1 VWEYV
6 KKVLDQELAD
16 TIKVWPV
23 VSKVL
28 STFETEQQYNKAV
41 GWLDE
46 LIDEAS
52 ENDAPLIESLID
64 TLGTLVKDYEDR
76 NIPEPDADPIDCL
89 KFLMEEHNL
98 KPSDLS
104 EMGNQEVVSDILS
117 GKKPLTV
124 KQIKA
129 LSERF
134 NVSPAVFV

>member
-41 GWLDE
+41 RWLDE
-46 LIDEAS
+46 LIDEAG
-52 ENDAPLIESLID
+52 ENEALLIESLID

-98 KPSDLS
+98 KLSDLP
-104 EMGNQEVVSDILS
+104 EMGSQEVVSDILS

>member
-1 VWEYV
+1 M
-6 KKVLDQELAD
+6 KVLDQELAD

-46 LIDEAS
+46 LVDEAGGN
-52 ENDAPLIESLID
+52 EAPLIESLID

-76 NIPEPDADPIDCL
+76 NIPEPSADPIDCL

-98 KPSDLS
+98 KLSDLP
-104 EMGNQEVVSDILS
+104 EMGSQEVVSDILS

-124 KQIKA
+124 TQIKA

>member
-1 VWEYV
+1 M
-6 KKVLDQELAD
+6 KVLDQELAD

-28 STFETEQQYNKAV
+28 STFETEGQYNKAV

-46 LIDEAS
+46 LIDETGENEAS
-52 ENDAPLIESLID
+52 LTESLID

-76 NIPEPDADPIDCL
+76 NIPEPDADPVDCL

-98 KPSDLS
+98 EPSDLP
-104 EMGNQEVVSDILS
+104 EMGNQEIVSDILS

-124 KQIKA
+124 KQIKV

-134 NVSPAVFV
+134 NVSPVVFV

>member
-1 VWEYV
+1 M
-6 KKVLDQELAD
+6 KVLDQELAD

-46 LIDEAS
+46 LIDETGENEAS
-52 ENDAPLIESLID
+52 LIESLID

-76 NIPEPDADPIDCL
+76 NIPEPDADPVDCL

-98 KPSDLS
+98 KPSDLP
-104 EMGNQEVVSDILS
+104 EMGNQEVVSDLLS
-117 GKKPLTV
+117 GKKNLAV

-129 LSERF
+129 LSNRF

>member
-1 VWEYV
+1 M
-6 KKVLDQELAD
+6 KVLDQELAD

-28 STFETEQQYNKAV
+28 STFETEGQYHKAV

-52 ENDAPLIESLID
+52 ENETPLIESLID
-64 TLGTLVKDYEDR
+64 TLGTLVKDYENR
-76 NIPEPDADPIDCL
+76 SIPEPDADPIDCL
-89 KFLMEEHNL
+89 KFLMEEHDL
-98 KPSDLS
+98 KPSNLP
-104 EMGNQEVVSDILS
+104 EVGSPEVISYLLN
-117 GKKPLTV
+117 GKRPLTV
-124 KQIKA
+124 KQIRA

>member
-1 VWEYV
+1 MWKYV

-41 GWLDE
+41 RWLDE
-46 LIDEAS
+46 LIDEAG
-52 ENDAPLIESLID
+52 ENEALLIESLID

-98 KPSDLS
+98 KPSDLPK
-104 EMGNQEVVSDILS
+104 MGNQEVVSDILS
-117 GKKPLTV
+117 RKKPLTV

>member
-1 VWEYV
+1 MT
-6 KKVLDQELAD
+6 VLDQELAD

-23 VSKVL
+23 ASKVL

-41 GWLDE
+41 RWLDE
-46 LIDEAS
+46 LIDEAG
-52 ENDAPLIESLID
+52 ENEALLIESLID

-98 KPSDLS
+98 KLSDLP
-104 EMGNQEVVSDILS
+104 EMGSQEVVSDILS

>member
-1 VWEYV
+1 M
-6 KKVLDQELAD
+6 KVLDQELAD

-46 LIDEAS
+46 LIDEVG
-52 ENDAPLIESLID
+52 ENEAPLIESLID

-76 NIPEPDADPIDCL
+76 NIPEPDTDPVDCL

-98 KPSDLS
+98 KSGNLP
-104 EMGNQEVVSDILS
+104 EVGNQEVVLDILS

>member
-1 VWEYV
+1 M
-6 KKVLDQELAD
+6 KVLDQELAAA
-16 TIKVWPV
+16 IKVWPRI
-23 VSKVL
+23 SKVL

-41 GWLDE
+41 GWLDK
-46 LIDEAS
+46 LIDEAI
-52 ENDAPLIESLID
+52 ENEAPLIESLMD
-64 TLGTLVKDYEDR
+64 TLGTLIKDYEDR

-98 KPSDLS
+98 KLNDLP
-104 EMGNQEVVSDILS
+104 EMGDQEVVSDILS
-117 GKKPLTV
+117 GKRPLTV

>member
-1 VWEYV
+1 M
-6 KKVLDQELAD
+6 KVLDQELAD

-28 STFETEQQYNKAV
+28 STFETEGQYNKAV
-41 GWLDE
+41 GWLNE

-52 ENDAPLIESLID
+52 ENEAPLVESLID

-89 KFLMEEHNL
+89 KFLMEEHDL
-98 KPSDLS
+98 KPSNLPEVGSPEVISDLL
-104 EMGNQEVVSDILS
+104 N
-117 GKKPLTV
+117 GKRPLTV

-129 LSERF
+129 LGERF

>member
-1 VWEYV
+1 M
-6 KKVLDQELAD
+6 KVLDQELAD

-41 GWLDE
+41 RWLDE
-46 LIDEAS
+46 LIDEAG
-52 ENDAPLIESLID
+52 ENEAPLIESLMD

-89 KFLMEEHNL
+89 KFLMAEHNL
-98 KPSDLS
+98 KPSDLP
-104 EMGNQEVVSDILS
+104 EMGNREVVSDLLS
-117 GKKPLTV
+117 EKKPLTV
-124 KQIKA
+124 KQIKV
-129 LSERF
+129 LSGRF

>member
-1 VWEYV
+1 MT
-6 KKVLDQELAD
+6 VLDQELAD

-52 ENDAPLIESLID
+52 ENESPLIESLMD
-64 TLGTLVKDYEDR
+64 TLGTLIKDYEDS
-76 NIPEPDADPIDCL
+76 NIPEPEADPVDCL
-89 KFLMEEHNL
+89 KFLMEDHNL
-98 KPSDLS
+98 KPSDLP
-104 EMGNQEVVSDILS
+104 EVGSPKVVLDLLN
-117 GKKPLTV
+117 GKRSLAV
-124 KQIKA
+124 EQIKA

>member
-1 VWEYV
+1 MR
-6 KKVLDQELAD
+6 VLDQELAD

-23 VSKVL
+23 ASKVL

-41 GWLDE
+41 RWLDE
-46 LIDEAS
+46 LIDEVG
-52 ENDAPLIESLID
+52 ENEAPLIESLID

-76 NIPEPDADPIDCL
+76 NIPEPNADPVDCL

-98 KPSDLS
+98 KSSDLP
-104 EMGNQEVVSDILS
+104 EIGNQEVVSDILN

-124 KQIKA
+124 KHIKT
-129 LSERF
+129 LSAKF

>member
-1 VWEYV
+1 M
-6 KKVLDQELAD
+6 KVLDQELAD

-28 STFETEQQYNKAV
+28 STFETERQYNKAV

-46 LIDEAS
+46 LIDEAG

-98 KPSDLS
+98 KLSDLP
-104 EMGNQEVVSDILS
+104 EMGSQEVVSDILS

-124 KQIKA
+124 TQIKA

>member
-1 VWEYV
+1 M
-6 KKVLDQELAD
+6 KVLDQELAAA
-16 TIKVWPV
+16 IKVWPRI
-23 VSKVL
+23 SKVL

-52 ENDAPLIESLID
+52 ENEAPLIESLMD
-64 TLGTLVKDYEDR
+64 TLGTLIKDYEDR

-98 KPSDLS
+98 KLNDLP

-117 GKKPLTV
+117 RKKPLTV
-124 KQIKA
+124 KQIKV

>member
-1 VWEYV
+1 M
-6 KKVLDQELAD
+6 KVLDQELAD

-23 VSKVL
+23 ASKVL

-41 GWLDE
+41 RWLDE
-46 LIDEAS
+46 LIDETG
-52 ENDAPLIESLID
+52 ENEAPLISSLID

-76 NIPEPDADPIDCL
+76 NIPEPDADPVDCL
-89 KFLMEEHNL
+89 KFLMEEHSL
-98 KPSDLS
+98 KPNDLS
-104 EMGNQEVVSDILS
+104 EMGNPEVVSDILS

-124 KQIKA
+124 KQIKT

>member
-1 VWEYV
+1 M
-6 KKVLDQELAD
+6 KFLDQELTN

-41 GWLDE
+41 GWLDA
-46 LIDEAS
+46 LIDEAG
-52 ENDAPLIESLID
+52 ENEAPLIESLID

-89 KFLMEEHNL
+89 KFLMKEHNL
-98 KPSDLS
+98 KPSDLP
-104 EMGNQEVVSDILS
+104 EMGSQEVVSDMLS

-124 KQIKA
+124 NQIKA
-129 LSERF
+129 LSKRF

>member
-1 VWEYV
+1 M
-6 KKVLDQELAD
+6 KALDQELAD

-41 GWLDE
+41 RWIDE
-46 LIDEAS
+46 LIDEAG
-52 ENDAPLIESLID
+52 ENESPLIESLMD
-64 TLGTLVKDYEDR
+64 TLGTLIKDYEDS
-76 NIPEPDADPIDCL
+76 NIPEPEADPVDCL

-98 KPSDLS
+98 KPSDLP
-104 EMGNQEVVSDILS
+104 EVGSQKVVLDILN
-117 GKKPLTV
+117 GKRSLAV
-124 KQIKA
+124 EQIKA

>member
-1 VWEYV
+1 MWEYV

-41 GWLDE
+41 RWLDE
-46 LIDEAS
+46 LIDEAG
-52 ENDAPLIESLID
+52 ENEALLIESLID

-98 KPSDLS
+98 KPSDLPK
-104 EMGNQEVVSDILS
+104 MGNQDVVSDILS

>member
-1 VWEYV
+1 M
-6 KKVLDQELAD
+6 KVLDQELAD

-52 ENDAPLIESLID
+52 ENEVPLIESLIN

-98 KPSDLS
+98 KPSNLPEVGS
-104 EMGNQEVVSDILS
+104 QEVVSDILS
-117 GKKPLTV
+117 GKRPLTV
-124 KQIKA
+124 KQIKG

-134 NVSPAVFV
+134 NVSPAVFI

>member
-1 VWEYV
+1 M
-6 KKVLDQELAD
+6 KVLDQELAD

-46 LIDEAS
+46 LIDEAG
-52 ENDAPLIESLID
+52 ENEAPLIESLID

-76 NIPEPDADPIDCL
+76 NIPEPGADPVDCL

-98 KPSDLS
+98 KPSDLPEVGS
-104 EMGNQEVVSDILS
+104 QEVVSDLLS
-117 GKKPLTV
+117 GKRPLTV
-124 KQIKA
+124 KRIKA

-134 NVSPAVFV
+134 HVSPAVFV

>member
-1 VWEYV
+1 M
-6 KKVLDQELAD
+6 KVLDQELAD

-41 GWLDE
+41 RWLDE
-46 LIDEAS
+46 LIDEAG
-52 ENDAPLIESLID
+52 ENEALLIESLID

-98 KPSDLS
+98 KPSDLPK
-104 EMGNQEVVSDILS
+104 MGNQEFVSDILS

>member
-1 VWEYV
+1 M
-6 KKVLDQELAD
+6 KVLDPELTD

-52 ENDAPLIESLID
+52 ENEAPLIESLID

-98 KPSDLS
+98 KPSDLPA
-104 EMGNQEVVSDILS
+104 MGGQEVVSDILS
-117 GKKPLTV
+117 GKRPLTV

>member
-1 VWEYV
+1 M
-6 KKVLDQELAD
+6 KVLDQELAD

-46 LIDEAS
+46 LIDEAG
-52 ENDAPLIESLID
+52 ENGSSLIESLID

-76 NIPEPDADPIDCL
+76 TMPEPDAEPIDCL
-89 KFLMEEHNL
+89 RFLMEEHNL
-98 KPSDLS
+98 KPSDLP
-104 EMGNQEVVSDILS
+104 EMGTPEVVSDILS

-124 KQIKA
+124 NEIKA

>member
-1 VWEYV
+1 M
-6 KKVLDQELAD
+6 KVLDQELAD

-41 GWLDE
+41 RWLDE
-46 LIDEAS
+46 LIDEAG
-52 ENDAPLIESLID
+52 ENEALLIESLID
-64 TLGTLVKDYEDR
+64 ILGTLVKDYEDR

-98 KPSDLS
+98 KPSDLPK
-104 EMGNQEVVSDILS
+104 MGNQEVVSDILS

>member
-1 VWEYV
+1 M
-6 KKVLDQELAD
+6 KVLDQELAD

-41 GWLDE
+41 RWLDE
-46 LIDEAS
+46 LIDEAG
-52 ENDAPLIESLID
+52 ENEALLIESLID

-98 KPSDLS
+98 KPSNLPEVGS
-104 EMGNQEVVSDILS
+104 QEVVSDILS
-117 GKKPLTV
+117 GKRPLTV
-124 KQIKA
+124 KQIKG

-134 NVSPAVFV
+134 NVSPAVFI

>member
-1 VWEYV
+1 M
-6 KKVLDQELAD
+6 KVLDQELAD

-41 GWLDE
+41 RWLDE
-46 LIDEAS
+46 LIDEAG
-52 ENDAPLIESLID
+52 ENEALLIESLID

-76 NIPEPDADPIDCL
+76 NIPEPDADPINCL

-98 KPSDLS
+98 KPSDLPK
-104 EMGNQEVVSDILS
+104 MGNQEVVSDILS